1 MSLHA
6 SSASCRQWSKHAY
19 FKPGTER
26 IDVSS
31 WPIIEGKPMSSWHTR
46 LFGHQAPWQ
55 NDVPIREELFG
66 IERLELHAMTL
77 AAAQAVTTQPIAV
90 QPLHRRLKENERVLL
105 TAYRASAAELEQGR
119 ELTHA
124 AEWFLDN
131 YHLVETQI
139 QEIRSSL
146 PAAYYR
152 QLPKLAE
159 GPLAGYPRV
168 FGIGFDPID

>member
-1 MSLHA
+1 
-6 SSASCRQWSKHAY
+6 
-19 FKPGTER
+19 
-26 IDVSS
+26 
-31 WPIIEGKPMSSWHTR
+31 MSSWHTR

-168 FGIGFDPID
+168 FGIGFDPIDPDTFSRLGL